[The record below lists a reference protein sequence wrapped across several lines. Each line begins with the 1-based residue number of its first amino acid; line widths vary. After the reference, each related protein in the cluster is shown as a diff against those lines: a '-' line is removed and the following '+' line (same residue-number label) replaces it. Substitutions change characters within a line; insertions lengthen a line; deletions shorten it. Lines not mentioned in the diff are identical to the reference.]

1 MIRNVGMMTR
11 REFMIVPV
19 GLSLMGCRGPK
30 DETPVVRFGMVT
42 DLHYARIPDCP
53 GDRYYA
59 QGVEKL
65 RQCVDV
71 MNRRGVDFLVELG
84 DLKDQCETKTETVSC
99 LDEIE
104 AEFRRFEGPR
114 YHVLGN
120 HDNDCLTKAEFL
132 SHVSNHGQVAASGY
146 YSFAVNGVTFV
157 VLDANFNAKLEDYS
171 PGNWTWTDANV
182 PPCELDWL
190 ERTLSAAPG
199 RVIVFGHQRIDPAAE
214 KRHRIRNAADV
225 RNVLER
231 SGRVAAVLTG
241 HEHCGGHCVHHGIFY
256 YTLRALV
263 KDSLPESNSFA
274 EVALYRSGR
283 IVVTGYM
290 KAASAAVPR

>member
-1 MIRNVGMMTR
+1 MMTR
-11 REFMIVPV
+11 REFVMAPA
-19 GLSLMGCRGPK
+19 GLALAGCRSPK
-30 DETPVVRFGMVT
+30 GEAPIVRFGMVT
-42 DLHYARIPDCP
+42 DLHYARIPDIP
-53 GDRYYA
+53 RDRYYA

-84 DLKDQCETKTETVSC
+84 DFKDQCETKAETVSC
-99 LDEIE
+99 LEEIE

-132 SHVSNHGQVAASGY
+132 SHISNHGQVAASGY
-146 YSFAVNGVTFV
+146 YAFAVNGVTFV
-157 VLDANFNAKLEDYS
+157 VLDANFNAKMEDYS

-182 PPCELDWL
+182 PLHELDWL
-190 ERTLSAAPG
+190 EHALSAAPG

-214 KRHRIRNAADV
+214 DRHRVRNAVAV

-231 SGRVAAVLTG
+231 SGKVAAVLTG
-241 HEHCGGHCVHHGIFY
+241 HEHRGGQCAHHGIFY

-274 EVALYRSGR
+274 EVALYQSGR
-283 IVVTGYM
+283 IDVTGYM
-290 KAASAAVPR
+290 KAESTQWAFAR